1 MLKNLFNSE
10 SVQKIFDILKSV
22 GSESRFIGGCVRDAV
37 LGINIS
43 DIDIATTC
51 LPQEIESVLNKYG
64 IKTFTVGKDFGTIVA
79 VTEQGSYE
87 ITTLRKDVE
96 FYNGRHAVV
105 EYSQD
110 WQEDAARRD
119 FTFNA
124 MSYCPYQDKLFD
136 YFSGQEDLAKGFV
149 RFIGKANDRVSEDY
163 LRILRF
169 FRFYTYYGKS
179 FDVES
184 FNACVKNAK
193 NLSKISAERRWQ
205 ELAKI
210 LSNKNYIDTLDL
222 MIQNNVIQH
231 VLSVDVPCAIID
243 DLKLVNS
250 FLIEK
255 KHDIS
260 YMFVLFSLSYLAKI
274 KIKDLKKVLRLS
286 NKEEKY
292 LSTILECVNAVR
304 SGNITPSLYW
314 YIYKW
319 HNLLLDGLIFVMAI
333 DKSSAWVSLYDEVK
347 NVLTKSLVMFPL
359 TGHDIIEHFD
369 VDVND
374 QRIGGL
380 LDSGKKFWCKEKF
393 KPTKEQIIQYIK
405 VHEK

>member
-10 SVQKIFDILKSV
+10 SIQKIFDILKSV

-51 LPQEIESVLNKYG
+51 LPQEVESVLNKYG
-64 IKTFTVGKDFGTIVA
+64 IKTINIGKDFGTIIA
-79 VTEQGSYE
+79 ITEQGSYE

-136 YFSGQEDLAKGFV
+136 YFSGQDDLAKGFV
-149 RFIGKANDRVSEDY
+149 RFIGNATDRVSEDY

-184 FNACVKNAK
+184 FNACVENAK
-193 NLSKISAERRWQ
+193 NLSQISAERKWQ
-205 ELAKI
+205 EFAKI
-210 LSNKNYIDTLDL
+210 LSYKNYIDTLDL
-222 MIQNNVIQH
+222 MMQNNVIQH
-231 VLSVDVPCAIID
+231 VLSADVPYAIID
-243 DLKLVNS
+243 DLRSVNS
-250 FLIEK
+250 FLIERERV
-255 KHDIS
+255 INPI
-260 YMFVLFSLSYLAKI
+260 FVLFSLVYLARI
-274 KIKDLKKVLRLS
+274 KIKDVKKALCLS

-292 LSTILECVNAVR
+292 LSTILECVNTLR
-304 SGNITPSLYW
+304 SDHIIQNLYL

-319 HNLLLDGLIFVMAI
+319 QNLLLDGLIFVMAI
-333 DKSSAWVSLYDEVK
+333 DKSSSWMNLYDEVK
-347 NVLTKSLVMFPL
+347 SVIANSLMIFPL
-359 TGHDIIEHFD
+359 TGHDIIGHFD
-369 VDVND
+369 VNVND
-374 QRIGGL
+374 QRIGEL
-380 LDSGKKFWCKEKF
+380 LDRGKKFWCKEKF
-393 KPTKEQIIQYIK
+393 QPTKAQIIQYIK
-405 VHEK
+405 IHEK